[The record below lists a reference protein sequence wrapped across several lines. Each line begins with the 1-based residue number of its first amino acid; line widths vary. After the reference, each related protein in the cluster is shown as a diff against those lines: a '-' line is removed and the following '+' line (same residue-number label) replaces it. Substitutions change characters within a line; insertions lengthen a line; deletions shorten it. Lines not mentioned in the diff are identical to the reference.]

1 MAKLFKLYDSKET
14 KTMVL
19 DIQLVD
25 KDKNPVYDE
34 KGLPVMN
41 HIEVPMVCV
50 DATQQ
55 HYSAAIACKEGGSFV
70 KVDVPATSAETAEQ

>member
-1 MAKLFKLYDSKET
+1 MAKLFKLFTSEET

-19 DIQLVD
+19 DIQQLD
-25 KDKNPVYDE
+25 KDKNPVYDAN
-34 KGLPVMN
+34 GLPVMN

-50 DATQQ
+50 DAANQ

-70 KVDVPATSAETAEQ
+70 KVDEPAKQ